1 MQIKLKKYQIK
12 KTPAVIAA
20 IFALALMIKGANL
33 FTSQPNGTDGYSRDA
48 AAKSIYLSLEEYEV
62 KNGNLTE
69 NGNKMNNQKEKNSNI
84 ENNGTSFA
92 DCAFVRV
99 LDAQSGE
106 IKEEDIEYYTLCVLL
121 AEMPQSYETQA
132 LMAQAVACR
141 TYACRNIFY
150 PKHDNADVCTDY
162 KCCQSYREA
171 DGIKTDISKALF
183 AVNAT
188 KGIIASYGGEPILAA
203 YHASS
208 YKKTKSCDEV
218 WGGRKDY
225 LVSVYAP
232 ESKEDCA
239 YTVTVSFDKTN
250 EILMKKGKK
259 EIEFITADDGLCAGA
274 KCEDGFLDC
283 KTLKNMFSLRSDA
296 FEVEKTDI
304 GYDFTC
310 YGYGHGVGMSQKGA
324 NLLAKQG
331 FDYCEI
337 LKYYYSGI
345 KFDFII

>member
-1 MQIKLKKYQIK
+1 MQIKFKIAGIRR
-12 KTPAVIAA
+12 TPAVIAA
-20 IFALALMIKGANL
+20 CFALALMIAGANL
-33 FTSQPNGTDGYSRDA
+33 FAMQAYGTDGYSFDTA
-48 AAKSIYLSLEEYEV
+48 PKSIYLSLGEYES
-62 KNGNLTE
+62 KNGNASE
-69 NGNKMNNQKEKNSNI
+69 NDYKMNNQKEKYSNI

-92 DCAFVRV
+92 NCAKVSV
-99 LDAQSGE
+99 LDAQSGK
-106 IKEEDIEYYTLCVLL
+106 IWEEDIEYYTLCALL
-121 AEMPQSYETQA
+121 AEMPQSYEIEA

-141 TYACRNIFY
+141 TYACRNILY
-150 PKHDNADVCTDY
+150 PKHENADVCTDY

-171 DGIKTDISKALF
+171 DGVKTDISKAVF

-188 KGIIASYGGEPILAA
+188 KGIIATYDNEPILAA

-218 WGGRKDY
+218 WGGKKEY

-232 ESKEDCA
+232 ESKGDCA
-239 YTVTVSFDKTN
+239 YTVNVSFEKIN
-250 EILMKKGKK
+250 EILMKNGKK
-259 EIEFITADDGLCAGA
+259 EIEFVISDDGLCAGA
-274 KCEDGFLDC
+274 ECDDRFLDC

-296 FEVEKTDI
+296 FEVEKTET
-304 GYDFTC
+304 GYAFTC

-324 NLLAKQG
+324 NLLAEKG
-331 FDYCEI
+331 YDCFEI